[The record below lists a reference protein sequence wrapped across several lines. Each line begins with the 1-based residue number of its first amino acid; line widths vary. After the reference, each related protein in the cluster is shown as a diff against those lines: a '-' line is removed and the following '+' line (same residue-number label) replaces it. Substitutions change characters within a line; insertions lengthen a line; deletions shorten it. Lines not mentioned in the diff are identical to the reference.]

1 MAGKQNGRVADK
13 VAIVTGAASGI
24 GEATAICLAEQGA
37 AISVVDIDEA
47 GGRRAVKKI
56 EKAGGRALFIKADVG
71 KAAHARRMVD
81 QTTRKFGRLDII
93 HNNAI
98 WYKVAPA
105 TKLEEKDW
113 DRTIAVGLKAVY
125 LSAKYGIPAMLRTG
139 GGSIVNTSS
148 VHALAS
154 FPEHTAYDSAK
165 AGILGLTRTL
175 AIDYGPKIR
184 VNAVL
189 PGAILTPLWTRARV
203 PAKARKQF
211 ADLVP
216 AKRLGTSEDVAHAVL
231 YLVSDEASFVTG
243 TSLVVDG
250 GMLCR
255 TM

>member
-93 HNNAI
+93 HNNSI